1 MRLENVTFFSKTD
14 NIEIWKCNFF
24 FSKTDNIEIWK
35 CNLKKK
41 ERPYWDL
48 KMQLFFQTQTIL
60 RLENVAFFSKTDN
73 HETWKCNFLFRI
85 GSKSLLTGHGT

>member
-14 NIEIWKCNFF
+14 NIEIWKCN
-24 FSKTDNIEIWK
+24 
-35 CNLKKK
+35 LKKK
-41 ERPYWDL
+41 ERPHWDL

-73 HETWKCNFLFRI
+73 HETWKCNFNKKKNNI
-85 GSKSLLTGHGT
+85 ENSKCNFFFQNRQ